1 MAKVEKNCS
10 INGINLEA
18 VCTGHNLKLGKEG
31 TIDCV
36 CALPENS
43 GENQREKITLNV
55 KSVKQSPVKKMYFL
69 FTLYSNYFNIVHMIN
84 SLEL

>member
-18 VCTGHNLKLGKEG
+18 VCTGHNIKLGKEG

-43 GENQREKITLNV
+43 GEKQREQITLNV
-55 KSVKQSPVKKMYFL
+55 KFVKQCPAKKMCFFFYSL
-69 FTLYSNYFNIVHMIN
+69 FKLF
-84 SLEL
+84 